1 MSDTRDLI
9 DWYVIHSN
17 LEKHMRRILSQ
28 AWIAVVM
35 IFGLVA
41 TTAWAKAEDSSLTV
55 MTSIKPL
62 QLITQELTKGVVE
75 TDVLLANNTSPHDYA
90 LKPSDVR
97 KLKSVD
103 LFIWVGPGLESFLES
118 VLETNN
124 NTLQLDQSEQID
136 KITYDQHADHEHD
149 DGHHHH
155 GNYNPHLWL
164 GPVQA
169 QQMAKV
175 ISDKLIEIDPAH
187 RDQYA
192 QNYAE
197 FIQHL
202 DATVAQ
208 VKQKIAPVQKNGY
221 YVFHDAYSYYE
232 NYFGLNHLGAF
243 TVSPDRRPGAKS
255 LIAIRD
261 TLKTEQ
267 VYCVFSEPQFTPAV
281 IESVTRGTNVKHGV
295 LDPLATEY
303 EVKPGAYFQ
312 YLQDLG
318 TSFSQCLTR

>member
-1 MSDTRDLI
+1 
-9 DWYVIHSN
+9 
-17 LEKHMRRILSQ
+17 MRRILSQ

-35 IFGLVA
+35 IFSLASMAVWSKTDA
-41 TTAWAKAEDSSLTV
+41 SSLTV

-62 QLITQELTKGVVE
+62 QLITQELTKGVANTE
-75 TDVLLANNTSPHDYA
+75 VLLANNTSPHDYA

-118 VLETNN
+118 VLEGSD
-124 NTLQLDQSEQID
+124 NTLQLDQSSQIE
-136 KITYDQHADHEHD
+136 KIVYDEHAEHDDHDHAAHEHD

-175 ISDKLIEIDPAH
+175 ISDKLIAIDPEH
-187 RDQYA
+187 QHQQQYA

-197 FIQHL
+197 FTQHL
-202 DATVAQ
+202 NTTIAE
-208 VKQKIAPVQKNGY
+208 VKQKIAPVQHNGY

-232 NYFGLNHLGAF
+232 DYFGLNHLGAF

-255 LIAIRD
+255 LIAIRNA
-261 TLKTEQ
+261 LKTDE
-267 VYCVFSEPQFTPAV
+267 VYCVFAEPQFTPAV
-281 IESVTRGTNVKHGV
+281 IDSVTRGTNVKHGV
-295 LDPLATEY
+295 LDPLATDYQVE
-303 EVKPGAYFQ
+303 PGAYFQ